1 MVNCFKPYLHVE
13 RLGKTEV
20 DNILNGEVK
29 ITAKLDGCNSC
40 VWADEDGR
48 MRYGSRKREISVE
61 NDNAGFAAWMESSA
75 EEAIL
80 LTRFCQANPSMIV
93 YGEWGVSKVGAIKKY
108 TEEAVNKL
116 WIFDIYIREED
127 RYLTWDEFNAALIMY
142 DLIDYRVKLLATL
155 TNPTLD
161 DIIKIANE
169 NTFLLEGTDTLGE
182 GVVIRRDNYVN
193 CYGRYAVAKYVR
205 EDFRPGTL
213 KVKRI
218 VQAGEVEQD
227 FINRY
232 LTQSELEKAKAKT
245 ALACGEEYTPEN
257 GKFIGMF
264 LNLLWKDALEENIVD
279 FCKRAKNPQI
289 NFATLNGLIKTEGRK
304 FLGLI

>member
-1 MVNCFKPYLHVE
+1 MPNAFKPYLHVE
-13 RLGKTEV
+13 RLNKTEV
-20 DNILNGEVK
+20 DNILNGTVR
-29 ITAKLDGCNSC
+29 ITAKLDGTNAS

-48 MRYGSRKREISVE
+48 MHYGSRKREISVE
-61 NDNAGFAAWMESSA
+61 DDNAGFAAWMKSDA
-75 EEAIL
+75 EEAAL
-80 LTRFCQANPSMIV
+80 LIRFCQANPTIIV

-108 TEEAVNKL
+108 TKEAINKL
-116 WIFDIYIREED
+116 WIFDIYLREEE
-127 RYLTWDEFNAALIMY
+127 RYLTWDEFNAALVMY
-142 DLIDYRVKLLATL
+142 DLIDYRVELLATL

-161 DIIKIANE
+161 DIIKVANE

-205 EDFRPGTL
+205 EDFRPDTP
-213 KVKRI
+213 KVKRVI
-218 VQAGEVEQD
+218 QVGEVEHD

-245 ALACGEEYTPEN
+245 TLACGEEYVSGN

-264 LNLLWKDALEENIVD
+264 LSLLWKDILEENIVD

-289 NFATLNGLIKTEGRK
+289 DFTALNSLIKTEGRK

>member
-1 MVNCFKPYLHVE
+1 MPNCFKPYLHVE

-20 DNILNGEVK
+20 DNILSGTVY
-29 ITAKLDGCNSC
+29 ITSKLDGTNSC

-48 MRYGSRKREISVE
+48 MRYGSRKREISIE
-61 NDNAGFAAWMESSA
+61 DDNAGFAAWMESDA
-75 EEAIL
+75 EEAVL
-80 LTRFCQANPSMIV
+80 LTRFCRAHPELVV

-108 TEEAVNKL
+108 TKEAVNKL
-116 WIFDIYIREED
+116 WIFDIYLREED
-127 RYLTWDEFNAALIMY
+127 RYLTWDEFNAALIIY
-142 DLIDYRVKLLATL
+142 DLISYRVKLLAIL

-161 DIIKIANE
+161 MIIKVANE

-182 GVVIRRDNYVN
+182 GVVIRRDNYLN

-205 EDFRPGTL
+205 EDFRPDTP

-218 VQAGEVEQD
+218 IQAGEVEQD

-245 ALACGEEYTPEN
+245 ALACGEEYVPGN

-264 LNLLWKDALEENIVD
+264 LNLLWRDALEENIVD

-289 NFATLNGLIKTEGRK
+289 DFAALNGLIKAEGRK